1 MQNRKESNSNAPGN
15 IIQEN
20 MAHIDQASFLLRM
33 LHSPIRQQIITTLL
47 QKEGC
52 AVNELCEIM
61 NIKQSIMSQNLALL
75 RNASL
80 VIPRR
85 VGREVHYSINSSY
98 LNEVMKFVQNL
109 SQTAQ

>member
-1 MQNRKESNSNAPGN
+1 
-15 IIQEN
+15 
-20 MAHIDQASFLLRM
+20 
-33 LHSPIRQQIITTLL
+33 
-47 QKEGC
+47 
-52 AVNELCEIM
+52 M
-61 NIKQSIMSQNLALL
+61 NLKQSIMSQNLALL